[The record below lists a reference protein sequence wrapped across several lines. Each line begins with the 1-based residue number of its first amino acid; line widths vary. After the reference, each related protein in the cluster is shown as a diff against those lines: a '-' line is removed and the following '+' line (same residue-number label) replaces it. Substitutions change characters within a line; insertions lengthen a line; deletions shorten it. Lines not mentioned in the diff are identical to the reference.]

1 MSHTFILFAALLVTG
16 VVLPLGLVLWRSPR
30 NDSNLEHQA
39 VNATVLCDQLRELE
53 HDRVSGTLSARDH
66 AEARQDIQRRVLDE
80 VEPARTGTMARQGG
94 KYSAVVLSIALPLA
108 SALTYLALG
117 NPATIAPEP
126 IQSPARVTQADVQS
140 MVESLATR
148 LERNPDDPAG
158 WLMLARSYR
167 YFERYEEAAQAFG
180 KATTVIEADPLALAE
195 YAETLA
201 RSSSEGFEGKPEQ
214 LIERALSL
222 DPNQPFALTLAGAAA
237 LERRDYQEA
246 IQSWQKLLALLP
258 DGSDASRAVAGSI
271 ERARREQGRF
281 VPQER

>member
-1 MSHTFILFAALLVTG
+1 
-16 VVLPLGLVLWRSPR
+16 
-30 NDSNLEHQA
+30 
-39 VNATVLCDQLRELE
+39 
-53 HDRVSGTLSARDH
+53 
-66 AEARQDIQRRVLDE
+66 
-80 VEPARTGTMARQGG
+80 
-94 KYSAVVLSIALPLA
+94 
-108 SALTYLALG
+108 
-117 NPATIAPEP
+117 
-126 IQSPARVTQADVQS
+126 
-140 MVESLATR
+140 
-148 LERNPDDPAG
+148 
-158 WLMLARSYR
+158 MLARSYR